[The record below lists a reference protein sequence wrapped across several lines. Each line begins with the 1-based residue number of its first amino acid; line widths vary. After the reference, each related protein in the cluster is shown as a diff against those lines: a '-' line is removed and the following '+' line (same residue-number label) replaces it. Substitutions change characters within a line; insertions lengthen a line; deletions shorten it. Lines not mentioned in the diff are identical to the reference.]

1 MIKPKGFV
9 FFAVILL
16 VVASAGWGQSAKDMI
31 KQGQADLKSARWD
44 PAINNFKEALK
55 LDGSLLDAQ
64 TGLAQA
70 FLGKGTLD
78 PSLRPV
84 VEGIKKNTGESL
96 AKLGKAYGEAGFW
109 EEASLSL
116 AEAQRRKYEPV
127 QTGLDL
133 AQTFLERGSIEDA
146 KAQYESVLKLDPNN
160 FMAQVG
166 LANCLRETG
175 QYDQAIQKYDA
186 LLKNNP
192 DFAPAHLGKGKCFD
206 RQRKYN
212 EAYEEFKRA
221 VKADP
226 QYPEAHLE
234 LANAFIN
241 YFQDKQGRPL
251 KSTEAIAEMEAYT
264 RLRPKDGT
272 GFYQLAKVYQMRGDS
287 LSKAKGAEAARRA
300 TFLVPGNDT
309 IWDLLGTLLL
319 DIRDYTG
326 ALAALEKAVALN
338 PTADKWDKVGRCY
351 QGQADALNKADSLK
365 AISLNEKAREA
376 LTKAVA
382 LDAKLADGWFHLGMA
397 NYNLKKHDEA
407 EKAFT
412 QVISLDPSSK
422 VRGYYWRAFTRAYG
436 KKDYENAAMDLE
448 TAIKVKSDFIPAYIA
463 LAKLYIYMGDI
474 NRDKNPSLS
483 RGYYQKARAAVEAGQ
498 KADPKNEEWDKI
510 LKDIKDRGVR

>member
-1 MIKPKGFV
+1 VIKPNGFV
-9 FFAVILL
+9 LIGVVIGVVLL
-16 VVASAGWGQSAKDMI
+16 VVASGGWGQSAKDMI

-44 PAINNFKEALK
+44 PAISNFKEALK

-175 QYDQAIQKYDA
+175 QYDQAIQKYDT

-221 VKADP
+221 VKADSK
-226 QYPEAHLE
+226 YPEAHLE
-234 LANAFIN
+234 LANAFLN
-241 YFQDKQGRPL
+241 YFQDKQGRSL
-251 KSTEAIAEMEAYT
+251 KTSEAIAEMEAYT
-264 RLRPKDGT
+264 GLRPKDGT

-300 TFLVPGNDT
+300 TSLVPGNDT

-319 DIRDYTG
+319 DTRDYGG
-326 ALAALEKAVALN
+326 ALAALEKTVALN
-338 PTADKWDKVGRCY
+338 PTADRWDKIGRCY
-351 QGQADALNKADSLK
+351 QAQSEAVVKTDSLK
-365 AISLNEKAREA
+365 ASSLEGKAREA
-376 LTKAVA
+376 LTKAVG
-382 LDAKLADGWFHLGMA
+382 LDPKNADAWFHLGMA
-397 NYNLKKHDEA
+397 DYSLKKHDEA
-407 EKAFT
+407 EAAFSE
-412 QVISLDPSSK
+412 VIKLEPAK
-422 VRGYYWRAFTRAYG
+422 VRGFYWRAFARAYG
-436 KKDYENAAMDLE
+436 KKDYDNAATDLE
-448 TAIKVKSDFIPAYIA
+448 TAIKVKPDFVQSYIA
-463 LAKLYIYMGDI
+463 LARLYLYMGDI
-474 NRDKNPSLS
+474 KNKDRSL
-483 RGYYQKARAAVEAGQ
+483 YQKARATVEAGQ

>member
-1 MIKPKGFV
+1 MIKPKGLV

-31 KQGQADLKSARWD
+31 KQGQVDLKSARWD

-96 AKLGKAYGEAGFW
+96 AKLGKAYGEAGLW
-109 EEASLSL
+109 EEASLSFT
-116 AEAQRRKYEPV
+116 EALRRKYEPV

-133 AQTFLERGSIEDA
+133 AQTFLERGSIDEA
-146 KAQYESVLKLDPNN
+146 KAQYEGVLKLDPNN

-175 QYDQAIQKYDA
+175 QYDQAVEKYDA
-186 LLKNNP
+186 ILKSTPN
-192 DFAPAHLGKGKCFD
+192 FAPAHLGKGKCLD

-212 EAYEEFKRA
+212 EAYEEVKLA

-234 LANAFIN
+234 LGDAFLN
-241 YFQDKQGRPL
+241 YFQDKQGRSL
-251 KSTEAIAEMEAYT
+251 KIGEAIAEFETYT

-287 LSKAKGAEAARRA
+287 LSKAKGAQAARQA
-300 TFLVPGNDT
+300 AALESSNDA
-309 IWDLLGTLLL
+309 IWELLGTLFL
-319 DIRDYTG
+319 DTKNYDE
-326 ALAALEKAVALN
+326 ALPALEKSVALA
-338 PTADKWDKVGRCY
+338 PTADRWYKLGKTY
-351 QGQADALNKADSLK
+351 QSKADGIAKGDSSKAGSLYE
-365 AISLNEKAREA
+365 NA
-376 LTKAVA
+376 LGAFDKAVQ
-382 LDAKLADGWFHLGMA
+382 LDGKHSDAWFYSGMA
-397 NYNLKKHDEA
+397 NYSLKKYDPAEA
-407 EKAFT
+407 AFGK
-412 QVISLDPSSK
+412 VIELEPQK
-422 VRGYYWRAFTRAYG
+422 MRGYYWRGFTRAQG
-436 KKDYENAAMDLE
+436 KKDYDNAANDLE
-448 TAIKVKSDFIPAYIA
+448 MAIKVRPDLAQAYIA
-463 LAKLYIYMGDI
+463 LAHLYVYMGDI
-474 NRDKNPSLS
+474 HNKDRAL
-483 RGYYQKARAAVEAGQ
+483 YLKARGTVEAGQ